1 MKEEERAIAESRESK
16 SREIKN
22 REGEGW
28 EGEGRDFNRQE
39 VTRRLRNLIWTV
51 SGNYNLDLPID
62 TAAFRELPSS
72 TLYDAVRRGAF
83 SHFFDGAALDR
94 YLRTKVLNGAE
105 PTVLYPIA
113 LMCVDSAVWKKV
125 SGERS
130 GVPEIREDAFKET
143 LEKDQMRLTHTN
155 WGELEASYLRFC
167 LTGELQAEWAQGYLD
182 QICAIRDAETTK
194 QVIDCVDQ
202 VYEEAYEKGFADW
215 FKGLEQMTQAGG
227 RDDDKDSE
235 QGGEEEEQPV
245 GLFTF
250 ETQEDEDGQ
259 KGDQGLVVIED
270 EAMQKV
276 REYVEQS
283 YGKSYLD
290 PVRLKRL
297 ETRLCKGSHSG
308 RHLHF
313 TEGLLHED
321 RQKAEEIE
329 ESQADSFKY
338 QFAWQVREENLRVY
352 REHELVTRQN
362 IRSLAE
368 VLMRGLFVR
377 QEPETFSSEYG
388 AICINKLWNVG
399 RTKNRKLFTRKYVQ
413 ETDRFVVEVLIDS
426 SGSQQPRQSR
436 VALQAYT
443 ISEALSLAGIA
454 HQVMGFCTFGDF
466 TVLRRYRDYDDGPEA
481 NERIFEFYGSANN
494 RDGLAVR
501 AAAHS
506 LFRRPEEH
514 KILIVLSDG
523 TPNDVVVAKSKFVK
537 TKNGRIRPAAV
548 KADTRA
554 KTREDREEDKSREP
568 YCGEFAV
575 KDSAGE
581 VYSQRNRGIAILGI
595 FAGEEEAL
603 PAEREIFGN
612 EFVYIRDITEFSK
625 VVGRYLKERIM
636 EQ

>member
-1 MKEEERAIAESRESK
+1 MKAEERTVTESPESREST
-16 SREIKN
+16 
-22 REGEGW
+22 
-28 EGEGRDFNRQE
+28 GRDYSRQE
-39 VTRRLRNLIWTV
+39 TVRRLRNLVWTV
-51 SGNYNLDLPID
+51 SGDYNLDLFVDP
-62 TAAFRELPSS
+62 AAFRELPSS

-83 SHFFDGAALDR
+83 CRFFDGAALDR
-94 YLRTKVLNGAE
+94 YLKKKVLNGAE
-105 PTVLYPIA
+105 PTVLLPIA
-113 LMCVDSAVWKKV
+113 LMCVDSAVWEKV
-125 SGERS
+125 SGERI
-130 GVPEIREDAFKET
+130 GVPELREEAFTET

-167 LTGELQAEWAQGYLD
+167 LTGTPQAERTRSYVD
-182 QICAIRDAETTK
+182 EICSLREAKTTK

-202 VYEEAYEKGFADW
+202 VYERAYEKGFADW

-227 RDDDKDSE
+227 RETDKDSE
-235 QGGEEEEQPV
+235 QGGEDEEQPV

-250 ETQEDEDGQ
+250 ETQEEEDGQ
-259 KGDQGLVVIED
+259 KGDQSLVVLED
-270 EAMQKV
+270 EAMQKI

-290 PVRLKRL
+290 PAALRRREAL
-297 ETRLCKGSHSG
+297 LCKGSHSG

-321 RQKAEEIE
+321 KKKAEEMK

-338 QFAWQVREENLRVY
+338 QFACQVREENLRVY
-352 REHELVTRQN
+352 KEHELVTRQN

-388 AICINKLWNVG
+388 TVCINKLWNLG

-501 AAAHS
+501 AAAGS
-506 LFRRPEEH
+506 LFSRPEEH

-523 TPNDVVVAKSKFVK
+523 TPNDVVVAKSKFIK
-537 TKNGRIRPAAV
+537 TKNGRIRPAV
-548 KADTRA
+548 TRA
-554 KTREDREEDKSREP
+554 QSGAKTKEDRQEDKSREP

-575 KDSAGE
+575 KDSAAE

-595 FAGEEEAL
+595 FAGEEDAL

>member
-1 MKEEERAIAESRESK
+1 MNDEERKVIE
-16 SREIKN
+16 
-22 REGEGW
+22 
-28 EGEGRDFNRQE
+28 
-39 VTRRLRNLIWTV
+39 RRLRNLIWTV
-51 SGNYNLDLPID
+51 SGDYNLDIPVD
-62 TAAFRELPSS
+62 PAAFRELPASA
-72 TLYDAVRRGAF
+72 LYDAVRRGAF
-83 SHFFDGAALDR
+83 AHFFDGAAMDR
-94 YLRTKVLNGAE
+94 YLRKKVQNGAE

-130 GVPEIREDAFKET
+130 GVPEIREEAFTET

-155 WGELEASYLRFC
+155 WGELEAGYLRYC
-167 LTGELQAEWAQGYLD
+167 LTGEPQAEWAQGYVD
-182 QICAIRDAETTK
+182 QICAVRDAETTN
-194 QVIDCVDQ
+194 QVIGCVDR
-202 VYEEAYEKGFADW
+202 VYDQAYEKGFADW

-227 RDDDKDSE
+227 REDDKESD

-250 ETQEDEDGQ
+250 ETQEDEEVQ
-259 KGDQGLVVIED
+259 KGDQGLVVLED
-270 EAMQKV
+270 EAMQKI

-290 PVRLKRL
+290 AGRLKRR
-297 ETRLCKGSHSG
+297 EARLCKGAHSG

-313 TEGLLHED
+313 TEGLLHGEA
-321 RQKAEEIE
+321 QKPEEMKE
-329 ESQADSFKY
+329 LEADSFKY
-338 QFAWQVREENLRVY
+338 QFAQQVREENLSVY
-352 REHELVTRQN
+352 QKHELVTRQN

-388 AICINKLWNVG
+388 TVCINKLWNVG
-399 RTKNRKLFTRKYVQ
+399 RTRNRKLFTRKYVQ

-501 AAAHS
+501 AAADS
-506 LFRRPEEH
+506 LFERPEEH

-537 TKNGRIRPAAV
+537 TRNGRIRPAAI
-548 KADTRA
+548 KTDSRQKTRA
-554 KTREDREEDKSREP
+554 DREEDKSREP

-595 FAGEEEAL
+595 FAGEEDAL